1 MEKKIIVKIT
11 PAAVLLAVLV
21 FLAALFLTRGDHR
34 DKQALTIQDTPVIIT
49 KIRSLGELTTACYYD
64 EMVLSR
70 TKPNALSST
79 ALGSLAEGLG
89 KDVDD
94 HLVLIAKGTVRA
106 GVDLMDMTEEDVR
119 FVGDT
124 AFIRLPAPQ
133 YLDVIVNP
141 SDFEVFAET
150 GKWTH
155 DTRRSNEPAVHGPA
169 AAPDGRGP
177 LWPEVQGLCRRHGCR
192 DRPSRRLGLHLHP
205 LRPPRLLHPHAP
217 ACRVN
222 LPFPGSGHRQK
233 NLFRIF
239 V

>member
-1 MEKKIIVKIT
+1 MEKKIVVKIT

-21 FLAALFLTRGDHR
+21 LLTALVLTHGDRR
-34 DKQALTIQDTPVIIT
+34 DKHALTIQDTPIIIT

-70 TKPNALSST
+70 TKQNAFSST
-79 ALGSLAEGLG
+79 ALAREGLG

-106 GVDLMDMTEEDVR
+106 GVDLMDMTEEDIR

-124 AFIRLPAPQ
+124 AYIRLPAPQ

-150 GKWTH
+150 GKWSHEEVTGLQ
-155 DTRRSNEPAVHGPA
+155 DTAR
-169 AAPDGRGP
+169 
-177 LWPEVQGLCRRHGCR
+177 Q
-192 DRPSRRLGLHLHP
+192 
-205 LRPPRLLHPHAP
+205 RLLMGADHYGLKSKAYVGAMDAVTDLLAASGYTYIRFDH
-217 ACRVN
+217 
-222 LPFPGSGHRQK
+222 PGSYIRMP
-233 NLFRIF
+233 LPAE
-239 V
+239 

>member
-11 PAAVLLAVLV
+11 PAAVLLVVLLLV
-21 FLAALFLTRGDHR
+21 GAFLLHRGVR
-34 DKQALTIQDTPVIIT
+34 QEKRPLTIDDTPVIVT

-70 TKPNALSST
+70 TKENAFSSS

-106 GVDLMDMTEEDVR
+106 GLDLMDMSEEDVR
-119 FVGDT
+119 YVGDT
-124 AFIRLPAPQ
+124 AYIRLPAPQ

-155 DTRRSNEPAVHGPA
+155 EEIT
-169 AAPDGRGP
+169 
-177 LWPEVQGLCRRHGCR
+177 GLQETART
-192 DRPSRRLGLHLHP
+192 
-205 LRPPRLLHPHAP
+205 RLLMGADHYGLKSRAYAGAMDAVTELLVASGYTYIRFDH
-217 ACRVN
+217 
-222 LPFPGSGHRQK
+222 PGSYIRMPMP
-233 NLFRIF
+233 RE
-239 V
+239 

>member
-11 PAAVLLAVLV
+11 PAAILLVVLLLV
-21 FLAALFLTRGDHR
+21 GAFLLHRGVR
-34 DKQALTIQDTPVIIT
+34 QEKRPLTIDDTPVIVT

-70 TKPNALSST
+70 TKQNAFSSS

-106 GVDLMDMTEEDVR
+106 GLDLMDMSEEDVR

-124 AFIRLPAPQ
+124 AYIRLPAPQ

-155 DTRRSNEPAVHGPA
+155 EEIT
-169 AAPDGRGP
+169 
-177 LWPEVQGLCRRHGCR
+177 GLQETART
-192 DRPSRRLGLHLHP
+192 
-205 LRPPRLLHPHAP
+205 RLLMGADHYGLKSRAYAGAMDAVTELLAASGFTYIRFDHPGTYIRMP
-217 ACRVN
+217 VPRE
-222 LPFPGSGHRQK
+222 
-233 NLFRIF
+233 
-239 V
+239 

>member
-11 PAAVLLAVLV
+11 PAAILLVVLLLV
-21 FLAALFLTRGDHR
+21 GAFLLHRGVR
-34 DKQALTIQDTPVIIT
+34 QEKRPLTIDDTPVIVT

-70 TKPNALSST
+70 TKQNAFSSS

-106 GVDLMDMTEEDVR
+106 GLDLMDMSEEDVR

-124 AFIRLPAPQ
+124 AYIRLPAPQ

-155 DTRRSNEPAVHGPA
+155 EEIT
-169 AAPDGRGP
+169 
-177 LWPEVQGLCRRHGCR
+177 GLQETART
-192 DRPSRRLGLHLHP
+192 
-205 LRPPRLLHPHAP
+205 RLLMGADHYGLKSRAYAGAMDAVTELLVASGYTYIRFDH
-217 ACRVN
+217 
-222 LPFPGSGHRQK
+222 PGSYIRMPMP
-233 NLFRIF
+233 RE
-239 V
+239 

>member
-1 MEKKIIVKIT
+1 MEKRIVVKIT
-11 PAAVLLAVLV
+11 PAAVLLAVLLLV
-21 FLAALFLTRGDHR
+21 GAFLLLRGVR
-34 DKQALTIQDTPVIIT
+34 QEKRALTIGDTPVIVT

-70 TKPNALSST
+70 TKQNAFSSS

-106 GVDLMDMTEEDVR
+106 GLDLMDMREEDVR

-124 AFIRLPAPQ
+124 AWIRLPAPQ

-155 DTRRSNEPAVHGPA
+155 E
-169 AAPDGRGP
+169 
-177 LWPEVQGLCRRHGCR
+177 EVTVLQETART
-192 DRPSRRLGLHLHP
+192 
-205 LRPPRLLHPHAP
+205 RLLMGADHYGLKSKAYAGAMDAVTELLAASGYTHIH
-217 ACRVN
+217 
-222 LPFPGSGHRQK
+222 FDHPGSYI
-233 NLFRIF
+233 RIPAPRE
-239 V
+239 

>member
-1 MEKKIIVKIT
+1 MEKKIVVKIT
-11 PAAVLLAVLV
+11 PAAVLLAVVLLV
-21 FLAALFLTRGDHR
+21 GVLVITREDGR
-34 DKQALTIQDTPVIIT
+34 AKRPLTIDATPVIVN

-70 TKPNALSST
+70 TKQNALSSSP
-79 ALGSLAEGLG
+79 LGSLAEGLG

-106 GVDLMDMTEEDVR
+106 GLDLMDMTEEDIR

-124 AFIRLPAPQ
+124 AYIRLPAPQ

-155 DTRRSNEPAVHGPA
+155 EEVTGLQDTARK
-169 AAPDGRGP
+169 
-177 LWPEVQGLCRRHGCR
+177 
-192 DRPSRRLGLHLHP
+192 
-205 LRPPRLLHPHAP
+205 RLLMGADHYGLKSKAYAGAMDAVTELLAASGFTFIRFDH
-217 ACRVN
+217 
-222 LPFPGSGHRQK
+222 PGSYIHMPALRE
-233 NLFRIF
+233 
-239 V
+239 

>member
-11 PAAVLLAVLV
+11 PAAILLVVLLLGGA
-21 FLAALFLTRGDHR
+21 FLLHRGVR
-34 DKQALTIQDTPVIIT
+34 QEKRPLTIDDTPVIVT

-70 TKPNALSST
+70 TKPNAFSSS

-106 GVDLMDMTEEDVR
+106 GLDLMDMSEEDVR

-124 AFIRLPAPQ
+124 AYIRLPAPQ

-155 DTRRSNEPAVHGPA
+155 EEIT
-169 AAPDGRGP
+169 
-177 LWPEVQGLCRRHGCR
+177 GLQETART
-192 DRPSRRLGLHLHP
+192 
-205 LRPPRLLHPHAP
+205 RLLMGADHYGLKSRAYAGAMDAVTDLLVASGYTYIRFDH
-217 ACRVN
+217 
-222 LPFPGSGHRQK
+222 PGSYIRMPMP
-233 NLFRIF
+233 RE
-239 V
+239 

>member
-11 PAAVLLAVLV
+11 PAAVLLVVLLLV
-21 FLAALFLTRGDHR
+21 GAFLLHRGIR
-34 DKQALTIQDTPVIIT
+34 QEKRPLTIDDTPVIVT

-70 TKPNALSST
+70 TKENAFSSS

-89 KDVDD
+89 KDVED

-106 GVDLMDMTEEDVR
+106 GLDLMDMSEEDVR

-124 AFIRLPAPQ
+124 AYIRLPAPQ

-155 DTRRSNEPAVHGPA
+155 EEIT
-169 AAPDGRGP
+169 
-177 LWPEVQGLCRRHGCR
+177 GLQETART
-192 DRPSRRLGLHLHP
+192 
-205 LRPPRLLHPHAP
+205 RLLMGADHYGLKSRAYAGAMDAVTELLVASGYTYIRFDH
-217 ACRVN
+217 
-222 LPFPGSGHRQK
+222 PGSYIRMPMP
-233 NLFRIF
+233 RE
-239 V
+239 

>member
-1 MEKKIIVKIT
+1 MERKIIVKIT
-11 PAAVLLAVLV
+11 PAAILLVVLLLV
-21 FLAALFLTRGDHR
+21 GAFLLTRGVR
-34 DKQALTIQDTPVIIT
+34 QGKRPLTIDDTPVIVT

-64 EMVLSR
+64 ELVLSQ
-70 TKPNALSST
+70 TKPNAFSST

-106 GVDLMDMTEEDVR
+106 GLDLMDITEEDIR

-124 AFIRLPAPQ
+124 AYIRLPAPQ

-155 DTRRSNEPAVHGPA
+155 EEITG
-169 AAPDGRGP
+169 
-177 LWPEVQGLCRRHGCR
+177 LQGTART
-192 DRPSRRLGLHLHP
+192 
-205 LRPPRLLHPHAP
+205 RLLMGADHYGLKSRAYAGAMDAVTELLVASGYTYIRFDH
-217 ACRVN
+217 
-222 LPFPGSGHRQK
+222 PGSYIRMPMP
-233 NLFRIF
+233 RE
-239 V
+239 

>member
-11 PAAVLLAVLV
+11 PAAVLLVVLLLV
-21 FLAALFLTRGDHR
+21 GAFLLHRGVR
-34 DKQALTIQDTPVIIT
+34 QEKRPLTIDDTPVIVS

-64 EMVLSR
+64 EMVLTR
-70 TKPNALSST
+70 TKQNALSST

-106 GVDLMDMTEEDVR
+106 GLDLMDMSEEDVR

-124 AFIRLPAPQ
+124 AYIRLPVPK

-155 DTRRSNEPAVHGPA
+155 EEIT
-169 AAPDGRGP
+169 
-177 LWPEVQGLCRRHGCR
+177 GLQETART
-192 DRPSRRLGLHLHP
+192 
-205 LRPPRLLHPHAP
+205 RLLMGADHYGLKSRAYVGAMDAVTELLVASGYTYIRFDH
-217 ACRVN
+217 
-222 LPFPGSGHRQK
+222 PGSYIRMPMP
-233 NLFRIF
+233 RE
-239 V
+239 

>member
-11 PAAVLLAVLV
+11 PAAVLLVVLLLV
-21 FLAALFLTRGDHR
+21 GAFLLHRGIR
-34 DKQALTIQDTPVIIT
+34 QEKRPLTIDDTPVIVT

-70 TKPNALSST
+70 TKENAFSSS

-106 GVDLMDMTEEDVR
+106 GLDLMDMTEEDVR

-124 AFIRLPAPQ
+124 AYIRLPAPQ

-155 DTRRSNEPAVHGPA
+155 EEIT
-169 AAPDGRGP
+169 
-177 LWPEVQGLCRRHGCR
+177 GLQETART
-192 DRPSRRLGLHLHP
+192 
-205 LRPPRLLHPHAP
+205 RLLMGADHYGLKSRAYAGAMDAVTELLAASGYTYIRFDHPGTYIRMP
-217 ACRVN
+217 IPRD
-222 LPFPGSGHRQK
+222 
-233 NLFRIF
+233 
-239 V
+239 

>member
-11 PAAVLLAVLV
+11 PAAVLLVVLLLV
-21 FLAALFLTRGDHR
+21 GAFLLHRGVR
-34 DKQALTIQDTPVIIT
+34 QEKRPLTIDDTPVIVT

-70 TKPNALSST
+70 TKQNAFSSS

-106 GVDLMDMTEEDVR
+106 GLDLMDMSEEDVR

-124 AFIRLPAPQ
+124 AYIRLPAPQ

-155 DTRRSNEPAVHGPA
+155 EEIT
-169 AAPDGRGP
+169 
-177 LWPEVQGLCRRHGCR
+177 GLQETART
-192 DRPSRRLGLHLHP
+192 
-205 LRPPRLLHPHAP
+205 RLLMGADHYGLKSRAYAGAMDAVTELLVASGYTYIRFDH
-217 ACRVN
+217 
-222 LPFPGSGHRQK
+222 PGSYIRMPMP
-233 NLFRIF
+233 RE
-239 V
+239 

>member
-11 PAAVLLAVLV
+11 PAAVLLAVVLLV
-21 FLAALFLTRGDHR
+21 GVLVITREDGR
-34 DKQALTIQDTPVIIT
+34 GKRPLTIDNTPVIVT

-64 EMVLSR
+64 EMVLTR
-70 TKPNALSST
+70 TKQNALSSS

-106 GVDLMDMTEEDVR
+106 GVDLMDMTEEDIR

-124 AFIRLPAPQ
+124 AYIRLPAPQ
-133 YLDVIVNP
+133 YMDVIVNP

-155 DTRRSNEPAVHGPA
+155 EEVTGLQDTARK
-169 AAPDGRGP
+169 
-177 LWPEVQGLCRRHGCR
+177 
-192 DRPSRRLGLHLHP
+192 
-205 LRPPRLLHPHAP
+205 RLLMGADHYGLKSKAYVGAMDAVTELLAASGYTFIRFDH
-217 ACRVN
+217 
-222 LPFPGSGHRQK
+222 PGSYIHMPA
-233 NLFRIF
+233 LPD
-239 V
+239 

>member
-11 PAAVLLAVLV
+11 PAAVLLVVLV
-21 FLAALFLTRGDHR
+21 LVGAILLNRGVR
-34 DKQALTIQDTPVIIT
+34 QEKRPLTIDDTPVIVT

-70 TKPNALSST
+70 TKENAFSSS

-106 GVDLMDMTEEDVR
+106 GLDLMDMSEEDVR

-124 AFIRLPAPQ
+124 AYIRLPAPQ

-155 DTRRSNEPAVHGPA
+155 EEIT
-169 AAPDGRGP
+169 
-177 LWPEVQGLCRRHGCR
+177 GLQETART
-192 DRPSRRLGLHLHP
+192 
-205 LRPPRLLHPHAP
+205 RLLMGADHYGLKSRAYAGAMDAVTELLVASGYTYIRFDH
-217 ACRVN
+217 
-222 LPFPGSGHRQK
+222 PGSYIRMPMP
-233 NLFRIF
+233 RE
-239 V
+239 

>member
-11 PAAVLLAVLV
+11 PAAVLLVVLLLV
-21 FLAALFLTRGDHR
+21 GAFLLHWGVQQEKRPLIID
-34 DKQALTIQDTPVIIT
+34 DTPVIVS

-64 EMVLSR
+64 EMVLTR
-70 TKPNALSST
+70 TKQNAFSST
-79 ALGSLAEGLG
+79 PLGSLAEGLG

-106 GVDLMDMTEEDVR
+106 GLDLMDMTEEDVR

-124 AFIRLPAPQ
+124 AYIRLPAPQ

-155 DTRRSNEPAVHGPA
+155 EEIT
-169 AAPDGRGP
+169 
-177 LWPEVQGLCRRHGCR
+177 GLQETART
-192 DRPSRRLGLHLHP
+192 
-205 LRPPRLLHPHAP
+205 RLLMGADHYGLKSKAYAGAMDAVTELLAASGYTHIH
-217 ACRVN
+217 
-222 LPFPGSGHRQK
+222 FDHPGSYIRMPVP
-233 NLFRIF
+233 RE
-239 V
+239 

>member
-11 PAAVLLAVLV
+11 PAAVLLVVLLLV
-21 FLAALFLTRGDHR
+21 GAFLLHRGVR
-34 DKQALTIQDTPVIIT
+34 QEKRPLTIDDTPVIVT

-70 TKPNALSST
+70 TKENAFSSS

-106 GVDLMDMTEEDVR
+106 GLDLMDMSEEDVR

-124 AFIRLPAPQ
+124 AYIRLPAPQ

-155 DTRRSNEPAVHGPA
+155 EEIT
-169 AAPDGRGP
+169 
-177 LWPEVQGLCRRHGCR
+177 GLQETART
-192 DRPSRRLGLHLHP
+192 
-205 LRPPRLLHPHAP
+205 RLLMGADHYGLKSRAYAGAMDAVTELLIASGYTYIRFDH
-217 ACRVN
+217 
-222 LPFPGSGHRQK
+222 PGSYIRMPMP
-233 NLFRIF
+233 RE
-239 V
+239 

>member
-1 MEKKIIVKIT
+1 MEKKIVVKIT
-11 PAAVLLAVLV
+11 PAAVLLVVLV
-21 FLAALFLTRGDHR
+21 LLAALFLTRGDRR

-49 KIRSLGELTTACYYD
+49 K
-64 EMVLSR
+64 MVLSR

-106 GVDLMDMTEEDVR
+106 GVDLMDMTEEDIR

-124 AFIRLPAPQ
+124 AYIRLPVPQ

-155 DTRRSNEPAVHGPA
+155 E
-169 AAPDGRGP
+169 
-177 LWPEVQGLCRRHGCR
+177 EVTSLQSTARQ
-192 DRPSRRLGLHLHP
+192 
-205 LRPPRLLHPHAP
+205 RLLMGADHYGLKSKAYVGAMDAVTELLVASGYTYIRFDH
-217 ACRVN
+217 
-222 LPFPGSGHRQK
+222 PGSYIRMPMP
-233 NLFRIF
+233 RE
-239 V
+239 

>member
-11 PAAVLLAVLV
+11 PAAVLLVVLLLV
-21 FLAALFLTRGDHR
+21 GAFLLHRGIR
-34 DKQALTIQDTPVIIT
+34 QEKRPLTIDDTPVIVS

-64 EMVLSR
+64 EMVLSQN
-70 TKPNALSST
+70 KPNAFSSS

-94 HLVLIAKGTVRA
+94 HLVIIAKGTVRA
-106 GVDLMDMTEEDVR
+106 GLDLMEMTEEDIR

-124 AFIRLPAPQ
+124 AYIRLPAPQ

-155 DTRRSNEPAVHGPA
+155 EEIT
-169 AAPDGRGP
+169 
-177 LWPEVQGLCRRHGCR
+177 GLQETART
-192 DRPSRRLGLHLHP
+192 
-205 LRPPRLLHPHAP
+205 RLLMGADHYGLKSRAYAGAMDAVTELLVASGYTYIRFDH
-217 ACRVN
+217 
-222 LPFPGSGHRQK
+222 PGSYIRMPMP
-233 NLFRIF
+233 RE
-239 V
+239 